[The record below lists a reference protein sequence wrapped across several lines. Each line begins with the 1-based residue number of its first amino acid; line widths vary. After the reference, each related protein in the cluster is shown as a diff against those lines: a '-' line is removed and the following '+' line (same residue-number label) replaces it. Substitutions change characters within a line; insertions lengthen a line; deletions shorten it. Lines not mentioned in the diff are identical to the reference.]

1 MVTTI
6 AIEGAAVA
14 RTNLAPSM
22 TAVVIIVIVV
32 TTIAIDG
39 TAVILIIAIVVTMI
53 AIDGAAAVISI
64 IAIMV
69 TTIAIEGAAIGRTDL
84 APPTTAEVDRTIV
97 IAVVMMAAVVEV
109 VVKVGVG

>member
-1 MVTTI
+1 M
-6 AIEGAAVA
+6 
-14 RTNLAPSM
+14 
-22 TAVVIIVIVV
+22 
-32 TTIAIDG
+32 TIAIDG
-39 TAVILIIAIVVTMI
+39 GAVVSIIVIVFTMI
-53 AIDGAAAVISI
+53 TINGAAAVISI

-69 TTIAIEGAAIGRTDL
+69 MMITTEGAAIGRTDL